1 MKSIYKK
8 SNTLLI
14 FERLNTIIYPKI
26 GYKTNMS
33 TFVTLIEHIAEV
45 LASALKQEKEHRSE
59 KKKYSLFADNM
70 NVYIKISKKST
81 KR

>member
-1 MKSIYKK
+1 MLS
-8 SNTLLI
+8 L
-14 FERLNTIIYPKI
+14 KI

-45 LASALKQEKEHRSE
+45 LEHIALKQEKECRSE
-59 KKKYSLFADNM
+59 NKQYLSADDM
-70 NVYIKISKKST
+70 TVYVTICKEST

>member
-1 MKSIYKK
+1 MLS
-8 SNTLLI
+8 
-14 FERLNTIIYPKI
+14 PKI

-45 LASALKQEKEHRSE
+45 LASALKQEKERRSE
-59 KKKYSLFADNM
+59 KKKYSLFADDM
-70 NVYIKISKKST
+70 TVYVKIFKEST